1 MTFLNSSS
9 RSGSLLEHDLFR
21 KPVPTFG
28 IIVSVWVEAT
38 SSARSVEDHDIAAT
52 QLAATERHSGVI
64 AVTSVST
71 IISGKASDATPISVW
86 TGSGAAPKFLV
97 RHWP

>member
-1 MTFLNSSS
+1 VT
-9 RSGSLLEHDLFR
+9 
-21 KPVPTFG
+21 
-28 IIVSVWVEAT
+28 
-38 SSARSVEDHDIAAT
+38 
-52 QLAATERHSGVI
+52 

-71 IISGKASDATPISVW
+71 IISGKASAATPISVW